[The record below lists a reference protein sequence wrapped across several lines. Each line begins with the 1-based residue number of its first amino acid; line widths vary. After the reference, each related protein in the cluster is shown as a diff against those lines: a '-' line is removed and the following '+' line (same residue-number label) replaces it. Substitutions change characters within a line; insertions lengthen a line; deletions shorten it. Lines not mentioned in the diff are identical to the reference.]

1 MYMLHRHVP
10 RKFEYNSQLVL
21 VDKQDYVATVTLNN
35 PPMNTNTVQS
45 MKDLLQ
51 TFRLLQFDP
60 EVRAII
66 LTGAGTRAFN
76 VGSDVSRLP
85 AMSGNFRDAKVNLEV
100 ELMATIDEITKPTIC
115 AIEGWCLGGGLEMA
129 CCCDIRLCS
138 TKTKLGVPEVNLG
151 LVPASGGMYRLPK
164 FIGLSRALEMMYT
177 GRHVPA
183 EEALQWGLV
192 NQVYEPGTV
201 KEHAM
206 ELAKELAMKPPKS
219 LRLIKQFVH
228 ENAFRPNEDCFRKNL
243 AYTDDLYEDYNAME
257 GIKAFLE
264 KRDPVFIY
272 DEEEVL
278 KDDKA

>member
-1 MYMLHRHVP
+1 MLMLHRKVP
-10 RKFEYNSQLVL
+10 RKFEYTSQLVL
-21 VDKQDYVATVTLNN
+21 VEKQDYVATVTLNN

-51 TFRLLQFDP
+51 TFRLLQYDP

-66 LTGAGTRAFN
+66 LTGSGTRAFN

-138 TKTKLGVPEVNLG
+138 TKTKLGVPEINLG
-151 LVPASGGMYRLPK
+151 LLPASGGMYRLPK
-164 FIGLSRALEMMYT
+164 FIGLSRAIEMMYT

-183 EEALQWGLV
+183 EEACQWGLV
-192 NQVYEPGTV
+192 NHVYEPGTV

-206 ELAKELAMKPPKS
+206 ELAKELASKPPKP
-219 LRLIKQFVH
+219 LRLMKRFVH

-264 KRDPVFIY
+264 KREPHFVY

-278 KDDKA
+278 KDRE